1 MADTKLIFNFSA
13 AGAANRETITQL
25 KKLFAKAGAQVVNV
39 DVATTLSTR
48 AGVKFRSVLVTF
60 GDGQTVTLNVKD
72 ETGDVFEIRINGS
85 VVPLRNQ
92 DDHAETV
99 KEVAGMMNRKRAAFQ
114 RAAAKAKTPVPA
126 GIKATRVKKIDAKR
140 ARRDELQGQVNE
152 ARTELQDLEAEA
164 AAA

>member
-1 MADTKLIFNFSA
+1 MADTKLIFSFSSS
-13 AGAANRETITQL
+13 GSANRQTIAQL

-39 DVATTLSTR
+39 DVPTTLATR
-48 AGVKFRSVLVTF
+48 AGVSYRSVLLTF
-60 GDGQTVTLNVKD
+60 GDGQTVTLNIKD

-99 KEVAGMMNRKRAAFQ
+99 KEVAAMMNRKRAAFQ

-126 GIKATRVKKIDAKR
+126 GIKATRVKKLDAKR
-140 ARRDELQGQVNE
+140 ARRDELQGQVDT
-152 ARTELQDLEAEA
+152 ARAELQSLTGQA
-164 AAA
+164 A

>member
-1 MADTKLIFNFSA
+1 MAETKLLFSFSA
-13 AGAANRETITQL
+13 SGSANSQTINQL

-39 DVATTLSTR
+39 DVAKNLSQR
-48 AGVKFRSVLVTF
+48 VGVTYRSVLLTF

-99 KEVAGMMNRKRAAFQ
+99 KEVAALMNRKRAAFQ
-114 RAAAKAKTPVPA
+114 RAAAKAKTPLPT
-126 GIKATRVKKIDAKR
+126 GIKATRVKKLDAKR
-140 ARRDELQGQVNE
+140 TRRDELQGQVDT
-152 ARTELQDLEAEA
+152 ARTELQSLTGQA
-164 AAA
+164 AT

>member
-1 MADTKLIFNFSA
+1 MAETKLLFSFSA
-13 AGAANRETITQL
+13 SGSTNSQTITQL

-39 DVATTLSTR
+39 DVPTTLSQR
-48 AGVKFRSVLVTF
+48 VGVTYRSVLLTF

-99 KEVAGMMNRKRAAFQ
+99 KEVAALMNRKRAAFQ
-114 RAAAKAKTPVPA
+114 RAAAKAKTPLPA
-126 GIKATRVKKIDAKR
+126 GIKATRVKKLDAKR
-140 ARRDELQGQVNE
+140 ARRDELQGQVDT
-152 ARTELQDLEAEA
+152 ARTELQSLTGQA
-164 AAA
+164 AT